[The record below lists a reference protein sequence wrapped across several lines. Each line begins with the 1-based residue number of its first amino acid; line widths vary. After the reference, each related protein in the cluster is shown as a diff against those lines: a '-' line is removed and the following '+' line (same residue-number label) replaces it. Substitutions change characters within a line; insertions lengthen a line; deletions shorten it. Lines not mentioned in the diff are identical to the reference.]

1 MESRNERMEQVL
13 YTKYNSLRQ
22 PAYRIVTE
30 IREKD
35 GEKYVVKRAGEPAAE
50 EHMRC
55 MKENRKLLADAYT
68 DVFVLPMEEDKNGIW
83 FPFVYGKDLKDELVE
98 GYIDLDQFI
107 RDAAEKLDRMLA
119 VKPECLREF
128 EPTEAFSVIFGDNA
142 PKGGLAVCPAN
153 VDALFTNFMEQDG
166 RLYCIDYEWVFN
178 FAVPVG
184 FIRYRALRY
193 LHYGLGQSLLDSITL
208 AEFLNRFGIGEADQ
222 VLFEQMEYRFQ
233 FRVHGE
239 KLKYHYLHRY
249 QKAHGT
255 PQERIVQLG
264 DVIQNR
270 EEEIANLR
278 KVVKNETDQI
288 EAKEQHI
295 GNLEE
300 IINDLRKDTE
310 NKATQIGA
318 QEQHIGNLEEI
329 ISDLRKDT
337 ENKAAQIG
345 AQEQHIGNL
354 EVIIRER
361 NKAVED
367 KERHI
372 VNIEHMLANEK
383 IQHEDAEARY
393 QEIANSFYWR
403 MTLPMRK
410 VSGRIKTELN
420 KHDDIYL
427 FLRIA
432 KCRIIHGKQE
442 ANKRKEAYLKEK
454 RQNSW
459 YKLITAEEWEQQHKE
474 VFPRKIRFS
483 ILVPLYNTPEF
494 FLREMIQSVQ
504 NQSYTDWELC
514 LADGSDE
521 NHSYVG
527 KICKKA
533 ARKDKRI
540 RYQKLKENTGISGN
554 TNACIDMAKGDYIA
568 LFDHD
573 DYLHPSA
580 LFEVMRTICETG
592 ADFVYTDEN
601 TFHETPPDAFNPH
614 FKPDFAPDTL
624 RANNYICHLSVFSEE
639 LLEKAG
645 KFRPAFDGSQDFDL
659 VLRLTEKAK
668 KIVHI
673 PKVLYYW
680 RAHRNSVAETV
691 DAKPYVI
698 DAAKNAIREHLER
711 VGLKGDVLDSRVVSM
726 YRLKYEIEGN
736 PLISIIIPSYDHAD
750 DLKRCIESIREK
762 TTYENYEII
771 IVENN
776 STKQETFDYYRELE
790 DDPRIRM
797 VKWDGIFNFSG
808 ICNFG
813 VKHSKGEHVLLLNN
827 DVEIITPDWLQ
838 EMLMYSQRKDVGAVG
853 AKLYYPDHTIQHA
866 GIGIGLLTLAGHY
879 HRHFDGNHPG
889 YMGRLSYAQD
899 VSAVTGACMMIRR
912 DVYDEM
918 NGYDETF
925 EVAFNDVDFC
935 MRVRKAG
942 YLIVFTPFA
951 ELYHYESKSR
961 GLDDAPEKRARFVG
975 EVERFQKRWAKE
987 LAEGDPYYNP
997 NFSLFTEDF
1006 SFREI

>member
-1 MESRNERMEQVL
+1 MEQVL

-50 EHMRC
+50 EHMHR
-55 MKENRKLLADAYT
+55 MKENRNLLADAYP
-68 DVFVLPMEEDKNGIW
+68 DIFVLPMEEGKDGVW
-83 FPFVYGKDLKDELVE
+83 FPFVSGKDLKDELVE
-98 GYIDLDQFI
+98 GYTDQEQFI
-107 RDAAEKLDRMLA
+107 REAAEKLDRMLA
-119 VKPECLREF
+119 VKPEYLCEF
-128 EPTEAFSVIFGDNA
+128 EPTEAYTFIFGDAA

-193 LHYGLGQSLLDSITL
+193 LHYELGKSLLDGITL
-208 AEFLNRFGIGEADQ
+208 AEFLDRFGIEESDQ
-222 VLFEQMEYRFQ
+222 ALYEKMEYRFQ
-233 FRVHGE
+233 FLVHGE

-255 PQERIVQLG
+255 LLERINQLT
-264 DVIQNR
+264 DVVRNR
-270 EEEIANLR
+270 EEQIANMGN
-278 KVVKNETDQI
+278 VIENQTNQI
-288 EAKEQHI
+288 EAKELHI
-295 GNLEE
+295 GNLEGIIQHKNEE
-300 IINDLRKDTE
+300 IENRTNQIETEKAHIN
-310 NKATQIGA
+310 
-318 QEQHIGNLEEI
+318 NLEGI
-329 ISDLRKDT
+329 IQHK
-337 ENKAAQIG
+337 NK
-345 AQEQHIGNL
+345 E
-354 EVIIRER
+354 
-361 NKAVED
+361 VED
-367 KERHI
+367 KQRHI
-372 VNIEHMLANEK
+372 VNIENMLANEQK
-383 IQHEDAEARY
+383 QHADAEARY
-393 QEIANSFYWR
+393 QEIANSSYWR

-410 VSGRIKTELN
+410 VSGKIKKVIQ
-420 KHDDIYL
+420 KHEKLYL

-432 KCRIIHGKQE
+432 KCRVLHGKQE
-442 ANKRKEAYLKEK
+442 ANKRKEEYLKEQ

-459 YKLITAEEWEQQHKE
+459 YRLITAEEWERQHAAA
-474 VFPRKIRFS
+474 FSRKIRFS

-624 RANNYICHLSVFSEE
+624 RANNYICHLSVFSQE

-776 STKQETFDYYRELE
+776 STKQETFDYYQELE
-790 DDPRIRM
+790 NDPRIRV

-899 VSAVTGACMMIRR
+899 VTAVTGACMMIRR

-961 GLDDAPEKRARFVG
+961 GLDDLPEKRARFVG
-975 EVERFQKRWAKE
+975 EVERFQTRWAKE

-997 NFSLFTEDF
+997 NFLLDKEDF
-1006 SFREI
+1006 TIKNQ